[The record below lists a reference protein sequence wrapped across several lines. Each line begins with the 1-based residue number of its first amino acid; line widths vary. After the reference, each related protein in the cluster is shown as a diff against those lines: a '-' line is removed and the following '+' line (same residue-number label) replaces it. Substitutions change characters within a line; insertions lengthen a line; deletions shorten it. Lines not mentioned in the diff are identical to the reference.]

1 LYNLCSKCARV
12 NGFDT
17 RFFSLFSGTVFV
29 LSCLLVLLHFGMSW
43 IHVPDYFQEIKW
55 SCHVYI
61 MLSYIQICC
70 DLNLFCSIKKVRMLL
85 SSTLHINLIH
95 NTFVCT
101 ILYYSLR
108 PMKFILTLSEYGWGS
123 TWIYNIFLA
132 LEIICFVP
140 RVSNAN

>member
-1 LYNLCSKCARV
+1 MDLTHV
-12 NGFDT
+12 
-17 RFFSLFSGTVFV
+17 FFSLFSGTVFV
-29 LSCLLVLLHFGMSW
+29 LFCLLVLLHFVMSW

-61 MLSYIQICC
+61 MLSYMQICC

-108 PMKFILTLSEYGWGS
+108 PMKFILTLSEFGCTEGIHEFITYFWPWKSYVLYQGLLML
-123 TWIYNIFLA
+123 TKFLLA
-132 LEIICFVP
+132 H
-140 RVSNAN
+140 N